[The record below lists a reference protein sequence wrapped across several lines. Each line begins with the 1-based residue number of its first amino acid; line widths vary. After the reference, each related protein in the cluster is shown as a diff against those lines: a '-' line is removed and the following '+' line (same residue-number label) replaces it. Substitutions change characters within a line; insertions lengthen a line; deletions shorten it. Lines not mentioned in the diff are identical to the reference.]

1 MITIEKSENFRGSQ
15 RPCTVCCSTEDVYN
29 VTFHYEDTNSG
40 LQIALCRQCLK
51 ELTNKINEVLS
62 D

>member
-15 RPCTVCCSTEDVYN
+15 RPCNVCYSTDDVYN
-29 VTFHYEDTNSG
+29 VTFRYKGTNSG
-40 LQIALCRQCLK
+40 HQITLCKQCLK
-51 ELTNKINEVLS
+51 ELTDKINEVLS